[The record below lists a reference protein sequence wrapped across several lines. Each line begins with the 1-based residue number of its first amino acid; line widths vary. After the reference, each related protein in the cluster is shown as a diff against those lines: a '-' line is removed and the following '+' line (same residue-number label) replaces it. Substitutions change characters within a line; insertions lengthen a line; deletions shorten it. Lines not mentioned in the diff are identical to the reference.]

1 MENFELYVGSVG
13 VLISSVLAT
22 ALAVGIKQLQGK
34 NWLIASTVISLIA
47 VVASR
52 SLQIFVQYR
61 VQTADFSEMK
71 PIYDWYP
78 VVNILYLF
86 GAACFGLF
94 LFANWS
100 RSRMDL
106 DIKNLLFSFSG
117 RIPRSA
123 FWISVCLI
131 FPLGTLLGFIP
142 YTVKAEGLPIIII
155 WTVYV
160 GWLILGSW
168 IILAIYAKRWHD
180 CSKSG
185 WMTLVALI
193 PVIGTLWLLGYLGF
207 VRGKDGKNQYGTDPL
222 STQES

>member
-1 MENFELYVGSVG
+1 MENFEVYLDFVGLLV
-13 VLISSVLAT
+13 SSVLAV

-34 NWLIASTVISLIA
+34 NWLIASTVISLIGI
-47 VVASR
+47 VANN
-52 SLQIFVQYR
+52 SLQIFAQYQA
-61 VQTADFSEMK
+61 QTADISEIR
-71 PIYDWYP
+71 PIYDWFP
-78 VVNILYLF
+78 VIGILFLF
-86 GAACFGLF
+86 GAASFGLF

-100 RSRMDL
+100 RSRIEV

-131 FPLGTLLGFIP
+131 FPLGTSLGFIP
-142 YTVKAEGLPIIII
+142 YTLKAEGLPMIIS

-160 GWLILGSW
+160 GWVILGSW
-168 IILAIYAKRWHD
+168 ITLAVYAKRWHD

-193 PVIGTLWLLGYLGF
+193 PVIGTLWVLGNLGF

-222 STQES
+222 STQEA